1 MRMIRPASVPLL
13 ALVAACGDTASV
25 NPPTEPAQPIDVQ
38 DPQTPPDRGQTSM
51 LPGRGAA
58 SFVGRWAAEVSWCA
72 APRGERR
79 PIEITSTRFE
89 GYENSCSI
97 AAVNEVAD
105 GYIAT
110 LACVSDGAARS
121 ERVRFQV
128 AGDVMRLRY
137 PDRDDEPVTLRKCTR
152 LHDAGRHGDD
162 AGGGS
167 LNIAPEPASD
177 PR

>member
-1 MRMIRPASVPLL
+1 MRMIRAAAVALF
-13 ALVAACGDTASV
+13 ALVTACGETASV

-38 DPQTPPDRGQTSM
+38 DLQTPPDRGQTSM

-89 GYENSCSI
+89 GYEESCSI
-97 AAVNEVAD
+97 AAVDEVSD
-105 GYIAT
+105 GYVAT
-110 LACVSDGAARS
+110 LACVSEGRARS

-128 AGDVMRLRY
+128 TGDVMRLSY
-137 PDRDDEPVTLRKCTR
+137 PDRDDEPVTLKKCTT
-152 LHDAGRHGDD
+152 LADTATT
-162 AGGGS
+162 
-167 LNIAPEPASD
+167 PAVV
-177 PR
+177 P